1 MMGSPTA
8 AALFTL
14 ALATFVPASTGANPA
29 QVAASA
35 PADVPAVPYDTGSS
49 YRLLVPA
56 AASGGS
62 FAVIELSEGP
72 GYRTPWHRHDAMEE
86 RYYVVDG
93 TLTVQDASGTRDYPA
108 GSYITIPPGTV
119 HAQGNRTGQ
128 PVKLLLTLTPGGFEQ
143 FFVDRAAL
151 YTTTRR
157 GDPDFQ
163 EKMIALAGRHAQ
175 WLQPADPPPGA
186 QAFPV
191 AAPPPVG
198 GDRDEHGC
206 IASAGYRWCGR
217 TGRCE
222 RPFELAQ
229 AQGFENTGEAYE
241 RHCRVPPPG

>member
-1 MMGSPTA
+1 MGSRTA
-8 AALFTL
+8 AVLL
-14 ALATFVPASTGANPA
+14 ALAVAALAPASIAASSA

-35 PADVPAVPYDTGSS
+35 PSDVPAVPYDAESS
-49 YRLLVPA
+49 YRLLVPSV
-56 AASGGS
+56 ASGGR
-62 FAVIELSEGP
+62 FAVIELDEGP

-108 GSYITIPPGTV
+108 GSYITIPPGAV

-128 PVKLLLTLTPGGFEQ
+128 PVKLLLTITPGGFEQ

-186 QAFPV
+186 QALPV
-191 AAPPPVG
+191 ATPPIG
-198 GDRDEHGC
+198 SDRDAQGC
-206 IASAGYRWCGR
+206 IASAGYRWCER

-222 RPFELAQ
+222 RPFELAR